1 MCAVSPRAST
11 GSSANCATDAHV
23 PTSIRASADRAT
35 RLTLLQLGM
44 WGYFLYA
51 FGPSVPFLRDDFGIS
66 SAMAGL
72 HSTAMSI
79 GAIIAGTIGVRFI
92 TMHGR
97 GRMRWFGVAAL
108 AAGALMYATAGSLW
122 VSMAAVLLAGT
133 GGSIIVNT
141 TNVALLHHHEGRR
154 GPMWASYAH
163 AFAATIG
170 TIAPILIGIAVA
182 IGLGWRPAFLIVP
195 LGALLVGLLMRGAV
209 MRGDSAQ
216 EAKEYATR
224 EHATLPRTFWWVLA
238 ALLTGTAAEFCLTL
252 WSTDLVRQHHGLG
265 DAAAA
270 WAFSG
275 MLAGLTLVRW
285 VSGPLSL
292 RIGTARIIGGGL
304 MVMIFG
310 LVLLLAFPTPLM
322 AVVSLVI
329 IGLGLGPQYPFV
341 VALAL
346 AAAGSAADRAS
357 SVASIG
363 IGITVALAPFG
374 LGAAADA
381 LGVVT
386 AFIGIPMM
394 VLASFACLTVARI
407 AQHR

>member
-1 MCAVSPRAST
+1 MRRLDRQRAARLNHDVTS
-11 GSSANCATDAHV
+11 
-23 PTSIRASADRAT
+23 SIRSSADRAT
-35 RLTLLQLGM
+35 RLTLLQLGL

-51 FGPSVPFLRDDFGIS
+51 FGPSVPFLRDEFGIT

-72 HSTAMSI
+72 HSTAMSM

-92 TMHGR
+92 TRHGR
-97 GRMRWFGVAAL
+97 GRMRWIGVSAL
-108 AAGALMYATAGSLW
+108 AIGALMYATAGSFW
-122 VSMAAVLLAGT
+122 ISMAAVLLAGT
-133 GGSIIVNT
+133 GGSLVVNT

-170 TIAPILIGIAVA
+170 TLAPILIGIAVA
-182 IGLGWRPAFLIVP
+182 IGLGWRPAFLVVP
-195 LGALLVGLLMRGAV
+195 LAALLVGLLMRGAV

-216 EAKEYATR
+216 EAKDQATR
-224 EHATLPRTFWWVLA
+224 VEPALPRRFWWVLT

-265 DAAAA
+265 NAAAA

-285 VSGPLSL
+285 LSGPLSL

-304 MVMIFG
+304 LTMLVG
-310 LVLLLAFPTPLM
+310 LALLLAFPSPLM
-322 AVVSLVI
+322 AFVSLFIV
-329 IGLGLGPQYPFV
+329 GLGLGPQYPFV

-374 LGAAADA
+374 LGAAADVF
-381 LGVVT
+381 GVVT
-386 AFIGIPMM
+386 AFIAIPAM
-394 VLASFACLTVARI
+394 VVMSFACLTVARSS
-407 AQHR
+407 QTH

>member
-1 MCAVSPRAST
+1 
-11 GSSANCATDAHV
+11 
-23 PTSIRASADRAT
+23 
-35 RLTLLQLGM
+35 M

-51 FGPSVPFLRDDFGIS
+51 FGPSVPFLRDDFGIT

-72 HSTAMSI
+72 HSTSMSM
-79 GAIIAGTIGVRFI
+79 GAIIAGTLGVRFI
-92 TMHGR
+92 TRYGR
-97 GRMRWFGVAAL
+97 GRMRWIGVSAL
-108 AAGALMYATAGSLW
+108 AIGALMYATAGTFLI
-122 VSMAAVLLAGT
+122 SMVAVLLAGT
-133 GGSIIVNT
+133 GGSIVVNT
-141 TNVALLHHHEGRR
+141 TNPALLHHHKGRR

-163 AFAATIG
+163 AFAATVG
-170 TIAPILIGIAVA
+170 TMAPILIGIAVA
-182 IGLGWRPAFLIVP
+182 IGLGWRPAFLVVP
-195 LGALLVGLLMRGAV
+195 LAALLVGLLMRGAV

-216 EAKEYATR
+216 EAKD
-224 EHATLPRTFWWVLA
+224 HADRVQPALPRKFWWVLA

-275 MLAGLTLVRW
+275 MLAGITLVRW
-285 VSGPLSL
+285 LSGPLSL

-304 MVMIFG
+304 LMMLFG
-310 LVLLLAFPTPLM
+310 LVLLLAFPSPLM
-322 AVVSLVI
+322 AVVSLVL

-341 VALAL
+341 IALAL

-363 IGITVALAPFG
+363 IGITVAFAPFG
-374 LGAAADA
+374 LGAVADA

-386 AFIGIPMM
+386 AFIAIPAM
-394 VLASFACLTVARI
+394 VMASFACLTVARSS
-407 AQHR
+407 QVH